1 MKPGKEGGHTWKG
14 GRWPGRWRRFFWKGL
29 RTPGLWTRVD
39 LNTWE
44 LVILLFRIFLIGDFL
59 HFSCVCSPW
68 LVLNIFAHHGWS
80 GRVVLSSKLFQMAFG
95 KTSRSRASALK
106 KEMFNNLSVESGT
119 IIF

>member
-1 MKPGKEGGHTWKG
+1 M
-14 GRWPGRWRRFFWKGL
+14 
-29 RTPGLWTRVD
+29 
-39 LNTWE
+39 NTWE

-106 KEMFNNLSVESGT
+106 KKCL
-119 IIF
+119 IIYPLNQETSSFEPEGKEKSK

>member
-1 MKPGKEGGHTWKG
+1 M
-14 GRWPGRWRRFFWKGL
+14 
-29 RTPGLWTRVD
+29 
-39 LNTWE
+39 NTWD
-44 LVILLFRIFLIGDFL
+44 LVILLFGILLIGDF
-59 HFSCVCSPW
+59 FTFFNV
-68 LVLNIFAHHGWS
+68 FAHHGWS